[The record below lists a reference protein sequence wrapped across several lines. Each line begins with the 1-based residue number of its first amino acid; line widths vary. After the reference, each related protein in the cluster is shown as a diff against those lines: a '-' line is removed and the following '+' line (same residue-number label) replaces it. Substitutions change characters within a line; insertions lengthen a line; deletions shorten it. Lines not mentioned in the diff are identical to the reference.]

1 MTALSSTRAGTTPP
15 VFQENGPFAVVTFR
29 VRVGETAQVA
39 TPRTSGDGWVLTGI
53 MTVATA
59 RRFSVV
65 SLE

>member
-1 MTALSSTRAGTTPP
+1 LTALSSTRAGTAPP

-39 TPRTSGDGWVLTGI
+39 TPRTSGDGWVCTGVL
-53 MTVATA
+53 TVATVG
-59 RRFSVV
+59 RFSVV